1 MPDPFIQDLG
11 MSDTAYVVVLPIS
24 VNPNKL
30 GYITQFISAIAE
42 QATRDSK
49 ESGKVDDCLGG
60 HL

>member
-11 MSDTAYVVVLPIS
+11 MSNTAYVVLLPIS
-24 VNPNKL
+24 IKPEPTRK
-30 GYITQFISAIAE
+30 ITQFISAIAE
-42 QATRDSK
+42 QATTDSK